1 MVDNNSSLPSSLFI
15 CNTSPGA
22 SEVDTLLNSIS
33 TARARSYLYLFVG
46 ILIVLVILVFVFII
60 VRNMYNTIKHW
71 RFTNP
76 EVKTIERYYDDIEY
90 NDDSGYSPPVKEAQ
104 RIAQK
109 MSNITA
115 LYSDYNRAVA
125 KQATL
130 KGDVAD
136 GVIDSR
142 ILSRKDDDYEY
153 PDDSGRRV
161 RHNEGREYVSVRW

>member
-22 SEVDTLLNSIS
+22 TEIDTLLQSIS
-33 TARARSYLYLFVG
+33 TARSRSYLYLFVG
-46 ILIVLVILVFVFII
+46 ILIALVTAGFVFVIC
-60 VRNMYNTIKHW
+60 RNMYNTIKQW
-71 RFTNP
+71 RYTNP
-76 EVKTIERYYDDIEY
+76 EQKSIERYYDDIEY
-90 NDDSGYSPPVKEAQ
+90 ADDSGYSPPVKEAQ

-109 MSNITA
+109 MSSITA

-125 KQATL
+125 KQAAL

-142 ILSRKDDDYEY
+142 ILSRKDDDFEY